1 MSLKLNGKEIER
13 VQIVDDDPM
22 VRAAY
27 KYPVE
32 ELQLEPIL
40 AEGPLPVLD
49 QFITDTLR
57 GADAAILDHQLRAR
71 NYANFNGAES
81 VARLYQEGF
90 PAVLCTTWADAKI
103 DEMRRFRRFIP
114 VILRPDEL
122 EPDSLVHGFERC
134 IEEFNGRYRPSR
146 KPWRSLI
153 RVEDVDDDEWRGFL
167 FVVIPG
173 WDPNEVIRLRR
184 NDVPGDIRERIEAGA
199 RRFHAHVNIGA
210 ETHEELFFEDWEVR

>member
-27 KYPVE
+27 EYPVE

-49 QFITDTLR
+49 QFISETLT
-57 GADAAILDHQLRAR
+57 GADAAIFDHQLRVR
-71 NYANFNGAES
+71 NYAVFNGAES
-81 VARLYQEGF
+81 VARLYKHQF

-103 DEMRRFRRFIP
+103 DEMRRYRRYIP

-122 EPDSLVHGFERC
+122 DPDSLKHGFEHC
-134 IEEFNGRYRPSR
+134 IKEFNGVFRPSR
-146 KPWRSLI
+146 RPWRALVS
-153 RVEDVDDDEWRGFL
+153 VEDVGQDEWSQFF
-167 FVVIPG
+167 FVTIPG
-173 WDPNEVIRLRR
+173 WDPKEKIRLRLQ
-184 NDVPGDIRERIEAGA
+184 DVSKIRALIQPGAL
-199 RRFHAHVNIGA
+199 FHAQVNLGA
-210 ETHEELFFEDWEVR
+210 ESQEELYFDAWEVD